1 MVKGL
6 LVVAGLLLLTAP
18 VLGSGNPPEDIDYE
32 WYKENYDFIA
42 IPDTFFT
49 YEGEFIIPDGFHRPD
64 STEMTPYQYWISHF
78 PIWHHGKSVGEIGGR
93 RKYKYTEIC
102 RSVHLPWRTRLF
114 TDYGI
119 PLRLLAEFLRF
130 QHRDYDLKILP
141 KKGELLTYENWLK
154 GKPVYNNVREVYIQP
169 SEQRDSSASEYYAF
183 LAICQ
188 ENTRYKSL
196 TNNCDTIAESDLAP
210 GDLYIGYDKSGKT
223 GFVYVLMNM
232 FINDQGNKIYAFA
245 TGCPF
250 ACDFHMPLVNEDRND
265 PWLTVEQITS
275 LAPAAE
281 HTGFYRLRIK

>member
-1 MVKGL
+1 MTSRVEHDSNKGEAYQIPVKRKDP
-6 LVVAGLLLLTAP
+6 T
-18 VLGSGNPPEDIDYE
+18 
-32 WYKENYDFIA
+32 DFI
-42 IPDTFFT
+42 
-49 YEGEFIIPDGFHRPD
+49 GN
-64 STEMTPYQYWISHF
+64 
-78 PIWHHGKSVGEIGGR
+78 
-93 RKYKYTEIC
+93 KY
-102 RSVHLPWRTRLF
+102 
-114 TDYGI
+114 
-119 PLRLLAEFLRF
+119 LA
-130 QHRDYDLKILP
+130 
-141 KKGELLTYENWLK
+141 N
-154 GKPVYNNVREVYIQP
+154 GKPVYNNVREVYIHP